1 MTTPPFDFRRSAV
14 AVAGLALVVGSLAGC
29 TDEAKATIRPKA
41 TTTEATTT
49 TTQPPVTTTLVP
61 MPLAP
66 LTGMAATDANL
77 AVRPALA
84 IKIDNSPPA
93 IPQSGV
99 NSADVVFEIKVE
111 GISRLMAV
119 FQSRDSSKVGPT
131 RSARFSDPDILAV
144 LGQPLFGWSGANEGV
159 LKAVQ
164 SSPWI
169 VNVNW
174 GVGGNDRYFRTKDK
188 PAPHNL
194 FTSTSNLYAMARPEQ
209 HAPPQLFDYL
219 AAGEANPGSSPLQ
232 GWSQSVGT
240 TNSQWVFDDAQKQ
253 YVRWQYGKVDKTADE
268 GQVRADN
275 VVVLQTRYDGR
286 SAAPI
291 ALSVG
296 SGAAWVL
303 TNGTVVQGT
312 WTRADRTQR
321 FELRG
326 PNGEPLKL
334 TPGRTWIELPEAPP
348 VPMDAGTASGL
359 LASPR

>member
-1 MTTPPFDFRRSAV
+1 MTTPRSNPKSFAFAV
-14 AVAGLALVVGSLAGC
+14 AALALGALAGC
-29 TDEAKATIRPKA
+29 TDEAKATTQPKA

-49 TTQPPVTTTLVP
+49 TTGVPTTTAAP
-61 MPLAP
+61 PPLLP
-66 LTGMAATDANL
+66 LTGL
-77 AVRPALA
+77 AVTDPALATRPALA

-99 NSADVVFEIKVE
+99 NSTDLVFEIKVE

-119 FQSRDSSKVGPT
+119 FQSRDSAKVGPT
-131 RSARFSDPDILAV
+131 RSARFSDPDILAA
-144 LGQPLFGWSGANEGV
+144 LGTPLFGWSGANDGV
-159 LKAVQ
+159 IKAVE

-174 GVGGNDRYFRTKDK
+174 GVGGNDRYFRTRDK

-194 FTSTSNLYAMARPEQ
+194 YTTTANLYGLARPGQ
-209 HAPPQLFDYL
+209 AAPPQLFDYL
-219 AAGEANPGSSPLQ
+219 APGEANPGSSPLP
-232 GWSQSVGT
+232 GWFGSVGT
-240 TNSQWVFDDAQKQ
+240 TNSEWVFDDAQKQ

-275 VVVLQTRYDGR
+275 VVVLQLRYEGK
-286 SAAPI
+286 ATTAV
-291 ALSVG
+291 SVG
-296 SGAAWVL
+296 SGTAWVM

-312 WTRADRTQR
+312 WTRADRAQR
-321 FELRG
+321 FELKG

-334 TPGRTWIELPEAPP
+334 TPGRTWIELPEGAP
-348 VPMDAGTASGL
+348 VPMDAGTAAGL